1 MKQKLIRE
9 VMSIDSVAC
18 WTDGYI
24 TVGQDICMVSLFGS
38 TTRVNTMRAIILK
51 GELVYLQD
59 CWNYKNA
66 WAVTRVDKKL
76 KAINRQLAHGVAH
89 CVIYAPVLLDP
100 EEAFGKK
107 IFFGDSVEK
116 VQENFFYVAQKRYST
131 PFLPAGTQ
139 WLLSQMEPI
148 ENINA
153 LGFNQVL
160 GVRFPEEEDLEARLF
175 EAGSPLSGGGY
186 AQGGKSTE
194 EDNKQ
199 PFPTLSDALAA
210 DVNEEAS
217 LLEGNY
223 KRKID
228 LN

>member
-1 MKQKLIRE
+1 
-9 VMSIDSVAC
+9 
-18 WTDGYI
+18 
-24 TVGQDICMVSLFGS
+24 
-38 TTRVNTMRAIILK
+38 MRAIILK

-66 WAVTRVDKKL
+66 SAVTRVDQKL
-76 KAINRQLAHGVAH
+76 KTINRQLAHGVAH
-89 CVIYAPVLLDP
+89 CVIYAPALLDL

-131 PFLPAGTQ
+131 PFLPAWTQ